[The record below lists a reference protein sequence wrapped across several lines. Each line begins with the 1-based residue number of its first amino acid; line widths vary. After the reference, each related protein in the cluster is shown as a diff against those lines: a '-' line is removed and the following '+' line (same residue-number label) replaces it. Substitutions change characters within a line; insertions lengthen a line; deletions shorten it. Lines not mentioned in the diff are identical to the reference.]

1 MQNDWIYLKLNTSVQ
16 DKICFYVHICT
27 RQIRFES
34 SINLSLLIVSD
45 GNARDNVALWG
56 QMQVKDNTKCVGV
69 SAGQE
74 N

>member
-1 MQNDWIYLKLNTSVQ
+1 MQNDWIYLKLNTSVR
-16 DKICFYVHICT
+16 DKTCFYVHICT
-27 RQIRFES
+27 RRIRYES
-34 SINLSLLIVSD
+34 SINLSLLIVFD

-56 QMQVKDNTKCVGV
+56 QMQVKDNTKCGEV